1 MRSGLSNKLDVNR
14 REDMEAKK
22 SVLDMENK
30 WETFDTLPELRLEG
44 LGAH

>member
-14 REDMEAKK
+14 REDMETKK
-22 SVLDMENK
+22 LVLDMENK
-30 WETFDTLPELRLEG
+30 WETFDTLLELCLEG